1 MGERL
6 LCKQEVIGSIPF
18 TSTDRTPEDQGSA
31 RKDQIPKT
39 SRRKWRSSSDRR
51 SLVAVLYPPASVIRP
66 RHSGK
71 TRFCPGVRG
80 GRAGGSR
87 AGGAGVG
94 MVLIDR
100 VKRICECDRGGRA
113 PGRRREP
120 AHWDRPKKCLHA
132 RRRAAGEEPAG
143 AAGRGAPR
151 AGGFGGS
158 CGPGC
163 DRGLPLCAA
172 VFRGVVLGWPAGLW
186 LCGGG
191 SMTASAD
198 RAKRRASG
206 GCLGTERR

>member
-51 SLVAVLYPPASVIRP
+51 SLSAVLYPATSVIRP
-66 RHSGK
+66 RHSGE

-143 AAGRGAPR
+143 AAGRGALR
-151 AGGFGGS
+151 AEGFGGF
-158 CGPGC
+158 CGPGAMGLAPV
-163 DRGLPLCAA
+163 RGGVPGRRFGLARRSLAL
-172 VFRGVVLGWPAGLW
+172 RGRAHDGV
-186 LCGGG
+186 GG
-191 SMTASAD
+191 SSKIKGIWWMPWH
-198 RAKRRASG
+198 
-206 GCLGTERR
+206 